1 MRNSSEQE
9 RRQQVP
15 PPNAPHPARLMGAV
29 FISLESRQRSVYS
42 SDFLSACFI
51 FCINLIVSIL
61 QLLLRVL
68 SFMILSLF
76 GVVSCF
82 SFCLYISILNSVL
95 RSFLLE
101 NNMNYLRRIF

>member
-1 MRNSSEQE
+1 MRNSSEQK

-15 PPNAPHPARLMGAV
+15 PPNAPHPALLMGGV

-42 SDFLSACFI
+42 SDI